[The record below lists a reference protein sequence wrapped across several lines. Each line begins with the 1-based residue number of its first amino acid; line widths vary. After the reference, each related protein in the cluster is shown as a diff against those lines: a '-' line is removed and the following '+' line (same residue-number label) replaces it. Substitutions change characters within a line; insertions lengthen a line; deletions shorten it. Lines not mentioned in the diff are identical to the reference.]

1 MTRRRRATEAAATE
15 AEAALAEAAREAPWS
30 ALLAATA
37 EEEEDGSEGSEP
49 PTCVVGRSVLKNCLI
64 VHMSCRHIR
73 NCFESQKV
81 IEPCLVIY
89 DFGVL

>member
-1 MTRRRRATEAAATE
+1 MATAEAAATE

-49 PTCVVGRSVLKNCLI
+49 PTCRVEKSALETALLCICHVGISEIVLKA
-64 VHMSCRHIR
+64 
-73 NCFESQKV
+73 KK
-81 IEPCLVIY
+81 
-89 DFGVL
+89 